1 MHVRK
6 LLSEKRTKYENICIQ
21 DIHGVVFNAMKIH
34 HHTPEAEAEEEDD
47 DEDEV
52 TLHESFAKC
61 KLLLNKE

>member
-1 MHVRK
+1 
-6 LLSEKRTKYENICIQ
+6 
-21 DIHGVVFNAMKIH
+21 MKIH
-34 HHTPEAEAEEEDD
+34 HHTPEAEAEEEED